1 MRQKI
6 FKAFSIALPL
16 SCAVASTSAAIE
28 QAKDMENN
36 TAQEVRTFTQCQSDF
51 LVRAE
56 EERLA
61 DSTVAVIKKLTPIER
76 VIKLD
81 KNQPEFAQSFAQYVD
96 KRVSNYH
103 IKNGKRLLKE
113 HRELLDNL
121 HVKYGVA
128 PQYLVSFWG
137 LETVF
142 GRHKGK
148 IEILNAIATLAC
160 DNRRSEYFTD
170 ELFDL
175 LHLIDNQTVSTEQLK
190 GSWAGAMGHMQ
201 FMPSA
206 MRKYA
211 IDGDGDGKIDVW
223 QSEVDALTSAAHYLS
238 TIGWQRGERWGREV
252 VLPDDFDFSAFEY
265 DKKYPLSDFA
275 KAGVRQTNGNVLPQ
289 STMQAELVLPNGHQG
304 HAFLVYRNFDIV
316 MKWNLSKNYA
326 LSVGIL
332 ADKLKGAQGVSKITS
347 PQPLPFSRTQ
357 LTALQSKLNDL
368 GFNSGK
374 PDGIWGPNSRKAIRA
389 FQMQES
395 LIADGFPNE
404 EVFKALQL

>member
-1 MRQKI
+1 MRHKI
-6 FKAFSIALPL
+6 FKVLSLGLPL
-16 SCAVASTSAAIE
+16 SYLAAPVYAINE
-28 QAKDMENN
+28 QISSLEKDIP
-36 TAQEVRTFTQCQSDF
+36 QEVRTFSQCQSDF
-51 LVRAE
+51 QTRAQNE
-56 EERLA
+56 QLSE
-61 DSTVAVIKKLTPIER
+61 STIAVINTLKPIER

-96 KRVSNYH
+96 KRVSQYH

-113 HRELLDNL
+113 HKELLDSL
-121 HVKYGVA
+121 HAKYGVA

-142 GRHKGK
+142 GKHKGK

-160 DNRRSEYFTD
+160 DNRRRDYFTD

-175 LHLIDNQTVSTEQLK
+175 LHLIDMQTVSTEQLK

-211 IDGDGDGKIDVW
+211 IDGDGDGQIDVW

-238 TIGWQRGERWGREV
+238 KIGWQRGERWGREV
-252 VLPDDFDFSAFEY
+252 RLPDNFNFSAFEF
-265 DKKYPLSDFA
+265 DKKYPLSEFA
-275 KAGVRQTNGNVLPQ
+275 NAGVRQVNGNKLPK
-289 STMQAELVLPNGHQG
+289 STLQAELVLPNGHQG
-304 HAFLVYRNFDIV
+304 HAFLVYRNFDVV

-332 ADKLKGAQGVSKITS
+332 ADKLQGAQGVSKITS

-357 LTALQSKLNDL
+357 LTALQTKLNDL
-368 GFNSGK
+368 GFDSGK

-389 FQMQES
+389 FQLQES
-395 LIADGFPNE
+395 LVADGFPNV
-404 EVFKALQL
+404 EVFEALQL